1 MECRFLVLHSIG
13 VQGKDSST
21 ENYFAYWF
29 CLEVP
34 QGFLIMLPF
43 SSQFVKNSYALQ
55 KWRDIG
61 NYFVILIV
69 HWMKNQTL
77 QDGLLQS
84 VKEALERK
92 DQGIDIL
99 VSSLRVK
106 SLAKGLHSKNKLK
119 EAKLI
124 SIALLSITRYN
135 IQFKQSLCSLAV
147 IFCTMSQLCLFL
159 FISIWS
165 PSFK

>member
-1 MECRFLVLHSIG
+1 MEYKFLVLYSIG

-29 CLEVP
+29 CLEGP

-69 HWMKNQTL
+69 HWMKNPTL

-92 DQGIDIL
+92 DQGIGIL

-106 SLAKGLHSKNKLK
+106 SLAQGLHSKNKLK
-119 EAKLI
+119 EANKGEEKRSRTKYGYSQILFQLHGLHVI
-124 SIALLSITRYN
+124 IDNFESMVATLQRYG
-135 IQFKQSLCSLAV
+135 
-147 IFCTMSQLCLFL
+147 
-159 FISIWS
+159 
-165 PSFK
+165 